1 MLDDWPIFS
10 FQVISS
16 ATLLDQN
23 TIKTVGPMGG
33 HQDGPAVLWMHAV
46 MQASLAQQCTSQKES
61 KIVVPIGAVTEYN
74 MAKVQ
79 Q

>member
-1 MLDDWPIFS
+1 
-10 FQVISS
+10 
-16 ATLLDQN
+16 
-23 TIKTVGPMGG
+23 MGG